1 MLMNRFA
8 ITTGFL
14 GQQRNRFM
22 HYQDQRPFETRV
34 EMASRVEGC
43 DGLELCYPEDFSEPE
58 KIKPLL
64 DRHNFGVSAMNFRS
78 RRPGQWM
85 RGAWTSESKTERR
98 EAVDEF
104 KRLLDIAADMGI
116 PRVTNCPL
124 NDGSDYLFE
133 LDYIRAYDYAA
144 ECFAE
149 LAAHNPA
156 IRICIEYKENEP
168 RSRCLF
174 GLAGEA
180 VAFCQMVG
188 ADNLGITLDMGHA
201 LCAGERPAQSAALIA
216 RAQRLFYVQVNDN
229 DGRFD
234 WDMLPG
240 SMRMWDTVE
249 FFYYLRRLGYDDDWY
264 SFDVIPKEHDPV
276 ENFTATFELTRK
288 LEAITDRID
297 TSRMEALL
305 RERNPSRTIPYL
317 YSLI

>member
-1 MLMNRFA
+1 
-8 ITTGFL
+8 
-14 GQQRNRFM
+14 
-22 HYQDQRPFETRV
+22 V
-34 EMASRVEGC
+34 
-43 DGLELCYPEDFSEPE
+43 
-58 KIKPLL
+58 
-64 DRHNFGVSAMNFRS
+64 
-78 RRPGQWM
+78 RRP
-85 RGAWTSESKTERR
+85 
-98 EAVDEF
+98 
-104 KRLLDIAADMGI
+104 
-116 PRVTNCPL
+116 
-124 NDGSDYLFE
+124 
-133 LDYIRAYDYAA
+133 
-144 ECFAE
+144 
-149 LAAHNPA
+149 
-156 IRICIEYKENEP
+156 
-168 RSRCLF
+168 
-174 GLAGEA
+174 
-180 VAFCQMVG
+180 
-188 ADNLGITLDMGHA
+188 
-201 LCAGERPAQSAALIA
+201 AALIA